1 MGFAAPYGLRRVNQT
16 FIVASSGVN
25 TRRRYFCV
33 MNIEIE
39 LVILAGVVV
48 SLVALGAALLRNK
61 QPDPKMAFLLAL
73 LQDVSAGTEGTQ
85 ESDES
90 DNANEPTRPGSG
102 AGSRIS
108 DFFA

>member
-1 MGFAAPYGLRRVNQT
+1 M
-16 FIVASSGVN
+16 
-25 TRRRYFCV
+25 
-33 MNIEIE
+33 MNIDIE

-61 QPDPKMAFLLAL
+61 KPDPKMAFLLAL
-73 LQDVSAGTEGTQ
+73 LKDLSAADEGAR
-85 ESDES
+85 ESDKS
-90 DNANEPTRPGSG
+90 GDANESAHPGSG